1 MSFFGKKKKISQYK
15 EADAD
20 GMWTWNVEYK
30 KNKKGIDVDFEVIG
44 TKPYIPKQP
53 DPRDPL
59 KMIEGSCDRLE
70 KGLEE
75 KRNGKLTDF
84 DKKRLLAC
92 KVNRDNHFVRE
103 QAKKKKEE
111 EDKRIKAH
119 QKCLEN
125 MKKRRTLK
133 RGDAERRCR
142 KQAIA
147 KQHVK
152 DASIIAKATS
162 NKIGKF
168 GRSLVKKATK
178 SNEKSRY
185 KNFGGK
191 RKTRKRRKSRKKH
204 TKKHGKRRGNKSQRR
219 RRKRKTRKH

>member
-30 KNKKGIDVDFEVIG
+30 KNNKGIDVDFEVIG

-53 DPRDPL
+53 DPEDPF
-59 KMIEGSCDRLE
+59 KMIEGSCDRLYN
-70 KGLEE
+70 GLLQ
-75 KRNGKLTDF
+75 KRNRRLTDF
-84 DKKRLLAC
+84 DRTRLQAC

-111 EDKRIKAH
+111 EDKRIKAYK
-119 QKCLEN
+119 KCLKN
-125 MKKRRTLK
+125 LGHPKNTDAVTICRRQASAKK
-133 RGDAERRCR
+133 G
-142 KQAIA
+142 
-147 KQHVK
+147 VK
-152 DASIIAKATS
+152 NASIIAKATS
-162 NKIGKF
+162 DKIGKF
-168 GRSLVKKATK
+168 GSWAVKKATK

-204 TKKHGKRRGNKSQRR
+204 TKKYGKRSGKKSQRR